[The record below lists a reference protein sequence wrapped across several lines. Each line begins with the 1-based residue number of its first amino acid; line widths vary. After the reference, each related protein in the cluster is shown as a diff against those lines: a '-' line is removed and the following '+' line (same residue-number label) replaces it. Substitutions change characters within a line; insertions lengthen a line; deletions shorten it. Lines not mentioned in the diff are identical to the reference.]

1 LTKVSE
7 KLNKHK
13 AFKIVGKAW
22 NELFEKKTY
31 RKEHECMNCKQ
42 SKCIENNYKK
52 KVLEKNTKKNF
63 IEEDNNKSS
72 NTKHWGIP

>member
-1 LTKVSE
+1 
-7 KLNKHK
+7 
-13 AFKIVGKAW
+13 
-22 NELFEKKTY
+22 
-31 RKEHECMNCKQ
+31 MNCKQ